1 MNELPESAI
10 GALRM
15 FATTQTQIDV
25 FSDQLISSV
34 KQGEVNPLEVL
45 IQLRAFEK
53 VTKRVLEEIKD
64 ELLTASAKYPE
75 TRIELY
81 GSVIEKAE
89 LGTKYDYSVCNDPI
103 FEKLEAGLTA
113 ANEMLKARQEFLKA
127 LKEPI
132 TIVDEES
139 GEVVRILP
147 PSKKST
153 SGLKV
158 IIR

>member
-1 MNELPESAI
+1 MSELPESAI

-25 FSDQLISSV
+25 FSDQLIASV

-64 ELLTASAKYPE
+64 ELLTASAKYSE

-81 GSVIEKAE
+81 GSIVEKAE
-89 LGTKYDYSVCNDPI
+89 LGTKFDDSVCKDPVVQA
-103 FEKLEAGLTA
+103 LEEYAMV
-113 ANEMLKARQEFLKA
+113 ANEKLKARQEFLKA
-127 LKEPI
+127 LKEPL
-132 TIVDEES
+132 TILDELT
-139 GEVVRILP
+139 GEVSKIYP

-158 IIR
+158 TIR

>member
-1 MNELPESAI
+1 MSDLPDSAI

-15 FATTQTQIDV
+15 FATTKTQIDV
-25 FSDQLISSV
+25 FSDQLIASV

-45 IQLRAFEK
+45 IQLQAFEK

-64 ELLTASAKYPE
+64 ELLTASAKYSE

-81 GSVIEKAE
+81 GSIIEKAE
-89 LGTKYDYSVCNDPI
+89 LGTKYDYSVCRDTV
-103 FEKLEAGLTA
+103 FERLEAD
-113 ANEMLKARQEFLKA
+113 ANIASENLKTRQEFLKT
-127 LKEPI
+127 LKEPLV
-132 TIVDEES
+132 IVDEMT
-139 GEVVRILP
+139 GEVTKIYP

-158 IIR
+158 TIR

>member
-1 MNELPESAI
+1 MNQLPESAI

-25 FSDQLISSV
+25 FSDQLIESV

-89 LGTKYDYSVCNDPI
+89 LGTKYDYSVCNDPV
-103 FEKLEAGLTA
+103 FERLEVD
-113 ANEMLKARQEFLKA
+113 ANTSTERMKSRQEFLKA
-127 LKEPI
+127 LKEPL
-132 TIVDEES
+132 TFVDEES

-147 PSKKST
+147 PTKKST
-153 SGLKV
+153 TGLKV
-158 IIR
+158 TIR